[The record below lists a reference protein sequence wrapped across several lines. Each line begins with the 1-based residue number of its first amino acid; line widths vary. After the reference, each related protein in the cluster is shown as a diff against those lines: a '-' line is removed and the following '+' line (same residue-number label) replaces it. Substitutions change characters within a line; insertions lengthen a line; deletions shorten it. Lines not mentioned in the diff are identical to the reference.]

1 MLLIIP
7 CTLVLLWL
15 YNLNLDLEKEAKTFP
30 SEFASIS
37 DSLQNA
43 LLDPVLRIGLEA
55 TKAMLLGEEKV
66 GEAVVERKVPLSW
79 NFAFYPPPPDSD
91 SFLLAEWF
99 YFSWRPPQCLPWH
112 ILLL

>member
-15 YNLNLDLEKEAKTFP
+15 YNLNLDLEKEAETFP

-37 DSLQNA
+37 HSLQYA
-43 LLDPVLRIGLEA
+43 LLDSAMRIGLES

-66 GEAVVERKVPLSW
+66 GEALGERKVL
-79 NFAFYPPPPDSD
+79 FT
-91 SFLLAEWF
+91 
-99 YFSWRPPQCLPWH
+99 
-112 ILLL
+112 